1 MAVRLLSTAA
11 ALACGTCWLAAAATP
26 TPAPLHG
33 LDEGCLVQIVLTVSA
48 GDSGDELRRPL
59 LNSTAGPGDIAAYP
73 PDHHEGG
80 RAALLQQEAGASTVG
95 GGAALADTSEGGTD
109 AELQNRSDSAGGWG
123 LVNLTEILGSV
134 EADAQAYSD
143 VRAENKSIWGRTMSG
158 LMGDPDTLPFR
169 RGSNDTEVDKLK
181 SVGLKLNDKGD
192 LPVFKSALIT
202 NCAVLLGCLMAFS
215 GLRLQYP
222 EVYANNVREPA
233 EDGYGTAPF
242 KPSLSL
248 LGWVAAGW
256 SVTIDQ
262 AERTSGLDAAMM
274 IEFLQFSMKALALV
288 GAPQLFVLC
297 PLYRFCGRGQ
307 AGVENDILS
316 MVDMNNLEDGHW
328 LFWAYSGIV
337 WYVVAGTQ
345 ALIFRTMR
353 SFLERRFRWLKEL
366 EPPRSSTLLVEA
378 VPEESCSDAELKAY
392 FSRLFPGDSVESAY
406 IVKHTERLQ
415 YLMEQLQ
422 INSQF
427 WEQVQ
432 YARAQQ
438 LERARLASG
447 ELEGGKLKADPDMEE
462 RVDHYAGRVQVVE
475 KHVLAERKR
484 IVEDSAEPL
493 IQTIRDGKTVKC
505 LSSHARAV
513 NTNCGFVTFKTKRD
527 AMIALNMRC
536 TADQEEFFMSI
547 PPDPQDVIYN
557 DLTYTPQRKTL
568 LAVLGHGAIFAIFIG
583 FVPIVTLLSDFTD
596 LQKLEKTMPVTSE
609 YIAQYPLLLSVMEG
623 VLSSLALTLFTAC
636 LPTVLMMI
644 IYRCYLTGAHAWAQQ
659 RLQTVYFW
667 FQTIFIILVA
677 AVGGSLLD
685 KIKVL
690 LDKPMDTFGLL
701 ADHLPGAT
709 HFYLNF
715 IVMQWATHGIVM
727 TRYMVLFKFI
737 GLRALMGKR
746 RAVELAEPEDQDYY
760 GIGSRSARWS
770 ATLLIGII
778 FSTLSPMIAGLTFIN
793 FVLCRICYGY
803 LLVFAETRKPDSGG
817 LFFVNGLMHV
827 QYGVMIYVVLMI
839 GVMARHAKS
848 SGPIILTVPA
858 ALYLTYCSYRF
869 RVGFSYDM
877 MPFQDVAAM
886 PEDDPPVA
894 AKAAD
899 LHEGARD
906 STACFNRGALHYTQR
921 ELTDAI
927 HTPWTLAQVCS
938 SKALGDDDA
947 KLFGHKA
954 EDKRKGGGLLIA
966 PRPGAASPAGP
977 AKARKSHDGC

>member
-1 MAVRLLSTAA
+1 
-11 ALACGTCWLAAAATP
+11 
-26 TPAPLHG
+26 
-33 LDEGCLVQIVLTVSA
+33 
-48 GDSGDELRRPL
+48 
-59 LNSTAGPGDIAAYP
+59 
-73 PDHHEGG
+73 
-80 RAALLQQEAGASTVG
+80 
-95 GGAALADTSEGGTD
+95 
-109 AELQNRSDSAGGWG
+109 
-123 LVNLTEILGSV
+123 
-134 EADAQAYSD
+134 
-143 VRAENKSIWGRTMSG
+143 
-158 LMGDPDTLPFR
+158 
-169 RGSNDTEVDKLK
+169 
-181 SVGLKLNDKGD
+181 
-192 LPVFKSALIT
+192 
-202 NCAVLLGCLMAFS
+202 
-215 GLRLQYP
+215 
-222 EVYANNVREPA
+222 
-233 EDGYGTAPF
+233 
-242 KPSLSL
+242 
-248 LGWVAAGW
+248 
-256 SVTIDQ
+256 
-262 AERTSGLDAAMM
+262 
-274 IEFLQFSMKALALV
+274 
-288 GAPQLFVLC
+288 
-297 PLYRFCGRGQ
+297 
-307 AGVENDILS
+307 
-316 MVDMNNLEDGHW
+316 
-328 LFWAYSGIV
+328 
-337 WYVVAGTQ
+337 
-345 ALIFRTMR
+345 
-353 SFLERRFRWLKEL
+353 
-366 EPPRSSTLLVEA
+366 VEA
-378 VPEESCSDAELKAY
+378 VPERYCSDAELKDY
-392 FSRLFPGDSVESAY
+392 FSELFPGDSVESAY
-406 IVKHTERLQ
+406 IVKNTDRLQ
-415 YLMEQLQ
+415 YLVQQLK
-422 INSQF
+422 INYQF

-432 YARAQQ
+432 YSRSQA
-438 LERARLASG
+438 LEKAKIQSD
-447 ELEGGKLKADPDMEE
+447 LETREDLDMIE
-462 RVDHYAGRVQVVE
+462 RVDHYAGRVQIVE
-475 KHVLAERKR
+475 KHVQAERKR
-484 IVEDSAEPL
+484 ILEDSAEPL
-493 IQTIRDGKTVKC
+493 VVTSERSDDGGYVKR
-505 LSSHARAV
+505 LSGHARAV
-513 NTNCGFVTFKTKRD
+513 NTCCGFVTFRSKRD

-536 TADQEEFFMSI
+536 TADQEEFLISI
-547 PPDPQDVIYN
+547 PPDPKDVIYN
-557 DLTYTPQRKTL
+557 DLRYSPHYRAL
-568 LAVLGHGAIFAIFIG
+568 MALLGHGAIFAIFIG